1 MHEIL
6 YSVIKNK
13 MKQCKVKD
21 PSVCFLQY
29 VMGKVFFFFFFLL
42 HASINFSIIRAQF
55 ADNCSRLHSL
65 DELEL

>member
-29 VMGKVFFFFFFLL
+29 VTGKVFFSFFFFSSSPQ
-42 HASINFSIIRAQF
+42 H
-55 ADNCSRLHSL
+55 
-65 DELEL
+65 

>member
-29 VMGKVFFFFFFLL
+29 VMGKVFFFFFFFFLTPAL
-42 HASINFSIIRAQF
+42 T
-55 ADNCSRLHSL
+55 LVL
-65 DELEL
+65 LELSLQVTALDFIP